1 MKLSIKKKQ
10 LKQLTKSQAS
20 SVNGAGTNEIVKEL
34 LTYSVMC
41 NQDSMACGMDDK
53 TTKHFM

>member
-20 SVNGAGTNEIVKEL
+20 SVNGAGTDEIVKEL

-41 NQDSMACGMDDK
+41 NQGSIACGMGGK
-53 TTKHFM
+53 ATIS